1 MIFESPP
8 LGGRAPVE
16 PAAPAMKSLHVT
28 HGLYP
33 DRIGGVEVHTYELA
47 RALSMQHEVTVLT
60 PSTGSSREFALHG
73 VDVHQVRADEESPS
87 GQRAMLTALEDL
99 LRTATPDV
107 VHFQHLGLSD
117 DLALAMFE
125 RVRAAGLPCVLSLHD
140 YWYMCPRY
148 TLVDWRGRLCPGP
161 APARC
166 GRCCGWRTKNPRR
179 WYTRRRAQ
187 LARRVAFT
195 RLLSDCSVVA
205 PVSEHVAA
213 RYLAFGAPRDR
224 MVVVA
229 PGIRVPVV
237 SAAEPVMPTPRL
249 VVAFLGQVETHKG
262 IAVLLKAM
270 ARVRAPAALEVWG
283 QGLASHAREL
293 ERAARALGVTAA
305 FHGAYDQ
312 GALDQM
318 LAAAHVVVVP
328 SVWEEPFGLVV
339 QEALARRRIVIASR
353 VGGLR
358 EQVLNGVNG
367 YLVPSRDPTRLAE
380 TLDRVAA
387 ALGAGASRAG
397 KVLPA
402 VGLGVRAIEQE
413 AAEWSR
419 IYALAVAHQDAPGV
433 AAAEFELGAAVSAIA
448 AAVGVVRSKI
458 LMMVVRR
465 RAGER
470 HGRRIPL
477 NRGEGA
483 SAVVHALVA
492 DAVAEHDFERGVL
505 RRRAAEE
512 LHARGSHRV
521 VVTCGGLGVDA
532 MALAAGGL
540 DVMVLEPD
548 PVRADAV
555 ARHLRSAGGSIRVVA
570 SARETSGADAVLVP
584 RALCRGAAAGGPAHL
599 AAEVLGVGGLLVTAH
614 GGETPDGFEPDALTE
629 SADGDLSLWRRR

>member
-1 MIFESPP
+1 
-8 LGGRAPVE
+8 V
-16 PAAPAMKSLHVT
+16 PAAPVMKSLHVT

-47 RALSMQHEVTVLT
+47 RALGVQHEVAVLT
-60 PSTGSSREFALHG
+60 PSTESSRDFALHG
-73 VDVHQVRADEESPS
+73 VDVRQVRADVESPS
-87 GQRAMLTALEDL
+87 GHRAMLTALEDL

-117 DLALAMFE
+117 VLAQAMFE
-125 RVRAAGLPCVLSLHD
+125 RVRTAGLPCVLSLHD

-148 TLVDWRGRLCPGP
+148 TLVDWRGRFCPGP

-166 GRCCGWRTKNPRR
+166 GRCCGWRTKNPWR

-187 LARRVAFT
+187 LARRLAFT

-229 PGIRVPVV
+229 PGIRVPAT
-237 SAAEPVMPTPRL
+237 SAAEPVMPAPRL
-249 VVAFLGQVETHKG
+249 VVAFLGQVQPHKG
-262 IAVLLKAM
+262 VAVLLNAL
-270 ARVRAPAALEVWG
+270 ARVRVPAVLEVWG
-283 QGLASHAREL
+283 EGPASHAREL
-293 ERAARALGVTAA
+293 ELEARALGVTAA

-312 GALDQM
+312 GALDQI
-318 LAAAHVVVVP
+318 LAAVHVVVVP
-328 SVWEEPFGLVV
+328 SVSEEPFGLVV

-358 EQVLNGVNG
+358 EQVLDGVNG
-367 YLVPSRDPTRLAE
+367 YLVLPRDPARLAE

-433 AAAEFELGAAVSAIA
+433 AAAEFELGEAVSAIA
-448 AAVGVVRSKI
+448 AAVGVVRSEI
-458 LMMVVRR
+458 LMGVVRL

-470 HGRRIPL
+470 PGRRTPL
-477 NRGEGA
+477 KRGEGA
-483 SAVVHALVA
+483 RAAAHALVT
-492 DAVAEHDFERGVL
+492 DAVAEHDFARGVL
-505 RRRAAEE
+505 RRRAVEA
-512 LHARGSHRV
+512 LHARGSRRV
-521 VVTCGGLGVDA
+521 VVTGGGLGVDA
-532 MALAAGGL
+532 LALAAVGL
-540 DVMVLEPD
+540 EAMVLEPD

-555 ARHLRSAGGSIRVVA
+555 ARHLRSAGGSVRVVA
-570 SARETSGADAVLVP
+570 SAREASGADAVFVP
-584 RALCRGAAAGGPAHL
+584 RALCRDGDAGGPAHL

-614 GGETPDGFEPDALTE
+614 GGETPNGFERDGLTE
-629 SADGDLSLWRRR
+629 SAEADLSLWRRR

>member
-1 MIFESPP
+1 
-8 LGGRAPVE
+8 
-16 PAAPAMKSLHVT
+16 MKSLHVT

-33 DRIGGVEVHTYELA
+33 DSIGGVQVHTYELA
-47 RALSMQHEVTVLT
+47 RALSVQHEVTVLT
-60 PSTGSSREFALHG
+60 PSTGSSRDFALHG
-73 VDVHQVRADEESPS
+73 VGVRQVRADEESPS
-87 GQRAMLTALEDL
+87 GDQAMLTALEDL

-117 DLALAMFE
+117 VLALAMFE

-140 YWYMCPRY
+140 YWYMCARY

-166 GRCCGWRTKNPRR
+166 GRCCGWRTKNPWR
-179 WYTRRRAQ
+179 WYARRRAQ
-187 LARRVAFT
+187 LARRLAFT
-195 RLLSDCSVVA
+195 RLLTDCSVVA

-229 PGIRVPVV
+229 PGIRLPAAP
-237 SAAEPVMPTPRL
+237 AAEPVMPAPRL
-249 VVAFLGQVETHKG
+249 VVAFLGQVEPHKG
-262 IAVLLKAM
+262 VGVLLKAM
-270 ARVRAPAALEVWG
+270 ARVRVPAALEVWG
-283 QGLASHAREL
+283 KGIASHAREL
-293 ERAARALGVTAA
+293 EREARALGVTAA

-312 GALDQM
+312 GALDQI

-328 SVWEEPFGLVV
+328 SDWEEPFGLVV

-358 EQVLNGVNG
+358 EQVLDGVNG
-367 YLVPSRDPTRLAE
+367 YLVLPRDPARLAE

-448 AAVGVVRSKI
+448 AAVGVVRSEI
-458 LMMVVRR
+458 LMGVVRL

-470 HGRRIPL
+470 HGRRTPL
-477 NRGEGA
+477 KRGVGA
-483 SAVVHALVA
+483 RAAAHALVA
-492 DAVAEHDFERGVL
+492 DAVAEHDFARGVL
-505 RRRAAEE
+505 RRLAAEA
-512 LHARGSHRV
+512 LHAHGSRRV
-521 VVTCGGLGVDA
+521 VVTGGGLGVDA
-532 MALAAGGL
+532 LALAAVGL
-540 DVMVLEPD
+540 EAMVLEPD

-555 ARHLRSAGGSIRVVA
+555 ARHLRSAGGRVRVVA
-570 SARETSGADAVLVP
+570 SARETSGADAVFVP
-584 RALCRGAAAGGPAHL
+584 RALCRDGDAGGPAHL
-599 AAEVLGVGGLLVTAH
+599 AAEVLGVGGLLITAH
-614 GGETPDGFEPDALTE
+614 GGETPNGFEPDALTE
-629 SADGDLSLWRRR
+629 SAEADLSLWRRR